1 MVSDQQDKP
10 LRLASGKTREIEIS
24 DEVAEKLREIDPDP
38 NIALR
43 KLMNLATDSMAS
55 AG

>member
-1 MVSDQQDKP
+1 MLSVHKDKP
-10 LRLASGKTREIEIS
+10 LRLSSSKTREIKIS

-38 NIALR
+38 NTALR
-43 KLMNLATDSMAS
+43 KLMNLPTNSTAR